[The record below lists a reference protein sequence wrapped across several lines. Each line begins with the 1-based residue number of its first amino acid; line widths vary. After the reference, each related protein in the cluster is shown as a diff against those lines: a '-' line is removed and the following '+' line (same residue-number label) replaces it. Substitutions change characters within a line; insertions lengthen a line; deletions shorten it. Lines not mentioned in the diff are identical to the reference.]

1 MTGRYLHNLLR
12 GLDDTREVVV
22 PGRAAQGDVLKEVW
36 RAAQDEADDAYAI
49 WRDVRGGDAYLLY
62 RAAAD
67 RADAA
72 LDALVAARTAPAL
85 AR

>member
-1 MTGRYLHNLLR
+1 MTVRQLHNLLR
-12 GLDDTREVVV
+12 GLDDKGELVVRRRV
-22 PGRAAQGDVLKEVW
+22 DGDVLKEVW
-36 RAAQDEADDAYAI
+36 RAAQDEADNAYGI
-49 WRDVRGGDAYLLY
+49 WRELRGVDAYLLY

-72 LDALVAARTAPAL
+72 LDALVAAAA